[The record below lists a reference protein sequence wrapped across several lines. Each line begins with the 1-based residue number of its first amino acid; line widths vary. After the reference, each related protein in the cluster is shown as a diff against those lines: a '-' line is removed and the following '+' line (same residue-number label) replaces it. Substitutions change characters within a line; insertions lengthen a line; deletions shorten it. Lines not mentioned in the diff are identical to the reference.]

1 MPDDPLPDE
10 HRLVSIIGAAL
21 ARAGRPADLTDD
33 CAALCGHT
41 ALVTTDTLVEG
52 VHFDR
57 ALDTPRQIGA
67 QAAVQNLSDLAASG
81 GAAGWLVWSLCLG
94 PAHRNEAFIAELAAG
109 FADTAARYGASVV
122 GGNLSRTAGPL
133 VIAVTAGGPLAG
145 ERPLTRAGARPGQ
158 GVFVSGPLGDAALGV
173 FDGAARLARHA
184 WRPHLAEAARLAVH
198 PGVGACMDISDGLL
212 LDASRLAGASGV
224 TLDLEAGA
232 VPLGPACARLAD
244 SAHARRLALTG
255 GEDYVLLF
263 TAENPPADM
272 AAYRIGTVGVGPSRV
287 RLDGVDVAHG
297 PRGFDHFA
305 VAEEGSV

>member
-33 CAALCGHT
+33 CAALGGQT

-57 ALDTPRQIGA
+57 AVDTPWQIGA

-81 GAAGWLVWSLCLG
+81 GAAGWLVWSLCIG
-94 PAHRNEAFIAELAAG
+94 PAHRSEAFVAELAAG

-122 GGNLSRTAGPL
+122 GGNLSRIAGPL
-133 VIAVTAGGPLAG
+133 VVAVTAGGPLVG
-145 ERPLTRAGARPGQ
+145 ERPLTRAAARPGQ
-158 GVFVSGPLGDAALGV
+158 GVFVTGPLGDAALGV
-173 FDGAARLARHA
+173 LDPGARSARHA

-198 PGVGACMDISDGLL
+198 PGVGACMDVSDGLL
-212 LDASRLAGASGV
+212 LDAGRLAIASGV
-224 TLDLEAGA
+224 TLDLEAAA

-244 SAHARRLALTG
+244 PDRARRLALTG

-263 TAENPPADM
+263 TAETPPADM
-272 AAYRIGTVGVGPSRV
+272 AAHRIGTVSAGPPRV

-305 VAEEGSV
+305 APEGGSA